1 MQKKIFVR
9 SFFPLLFSS
18 IIFLLHST
26 PFSINT
32 LSIQVRQREKHLIE
46 EVHTAYGKQTMDLL
60 SRKNDLQAQLD
71 SLRSTCSLT
80 EVVLNGKDIELL
92 LLKKDVQEK
101 LTLLNKGMD
110 FELPR
115 SLSKEIKFF
124 PGKMELGMILDVTA
138 QAGKTFRMR

>member
-1 MQKKIFVR
+1 M
-9 SFFPLLFSS
+9 
-18 IIFLLHST
+18 
-26 PFSINT
+26 
-32 LSIQVRQREKHLIE
+32 RQREKHLIE